1 MGYVQVEEVGQPSGG
16 NTMLNLSARPCCD
29 RYSAATCNAT
39 HTQVTLPTRF
49 LLKTA
54 HLVSFLALSFDIDA
68 VTASMNGVSA
78 TGFSSA
84 KRT

>member
-1 MGYVQVEEVGQPSGG
+1 
-16 NTMLNLSARPCCD
+16 
-29 RYSAATCNAT
+29 
-39 HTQVTLPTRF
+39 VTLPTRF